1 MTLMELVG
9 LDMSVMVW
17 KRTGQ
22 VPSADIKEPEDSRPA
37 RSAR

>member
-9 LDMSVMVW
+9 LDVSVMVW

-22 VPSADIKEPEDSRPA
+22 VPSADIKEPGDSRLV
-37 RSAR
+37 RSVR